1 MAAAQLNIFNHGKTP
16 VSARSAWS
24 EFRAAHFPEVA
35 GRQAAAVSRW
45 WAWVKYWEK
54 ENSGVVGCKHGARTS
69 LAVFLLFKAALGV
82 KAIEQP

>member
-1 MAAAQLNIFNHGKTP
+1 M
-16 VSARSAWS
+16 
-24 EFRAAHFPEVA
+24 
-35 GRQAAAVSRW
+35 
-45 WAWVKYWEK
+45 KYWEK